1 MEDKDMHEHHHEHEH
16 HHDHDHHDHEH
27 ECDCGHD
34 HEHEHDHEHHH
45 DHDHDHECG
54 CGHDHDHDHECGCGH
69 DHDHDHHHDEEC
81 HDPNCTDPS
90 HHHHHHDEL
99 VEISHHESSTIGA
112 MRFTMATAD
121 YDEAEKLLAAQM
133 REAGRRITEAG
144 GIIGHIKFV
153 LTAAGK
159 CGQISVTDVEENI
172 RRFDG
177 GTSQVEGVAI
187 VFLVEDDQ
195 LIHILEETIGSLKA
209 AE

>member
-54 CGHDHDHDHECGCGH
+54 CGHDHDHDH
-69 DHDHDHHHDEEC
+69 HHDEEC

-99 VEISHHESSTIGA
+99 VEISHHASSTIGA